1 MKCCDDI
8 LSTTWQTAS
17 FKSIKSVEK
26 ILYNMA
32 FAVMRLIVAIVAV
45 SIVTGFSPLQSRS
58 LARFSKLS
66 MAFEFTPP
74 SFDSILQKFGGST
87 SPATPTTVAPVS
99 VQSVVAAPVAAAQAV
114 QKIISVPPVAPS
126 TALSGGEFSIGLGLG
141 LLPYLLLP
149 VLALNAVKGL
159 LKPPK
164 PLPVPVE
171 PTTTVGAY
179 TKSLQEGIN
188 EGIKELFSEQ
198 TADTD
203 LTKKGIKL
211 SAAGFGSAIVLTAV
225 LFATSNAKEE
235 SKVIAKKPVVPAAIV
250 KIVTPPIAAPIS
262 PPAAPVSAVSAP
274 APVAVVAPA
283 TVAAPVAAIDEKV
296 AAEKAATVKA
306 ASDKAATDK
315 AASDKAASEKAASD
329 KIASDKAATDKAASD
344 KAVSDKAASDKASSD
359 KAASEKA
366 ASDKAASEK
375 AASEKAASEKIASDK
390 AASEK
395 AATDKAASD
404 KAASEKAASE
414 KAASEKLVSDKAA
427 SDKAASEKA
436 ASEKAVSVPVSMPA
450 KIEQKIAV
458 TYTPVVPAGMQPDK
472 VDFEALKLLRVSA
485 FLLHDMIT

>member
-1 MKCCDDI
+1 
-8 LSTTWQTAS
+8 
-17 FKSIKSVEK
+17 
-26 ILYNMA
+26 MA
-32 FAVMRLIVAIVAV
+32 FAIMRLIVAIVAV

-58 LARFSKLS
+58 LARFSRLS

-87 SPATPTTVAPVS
+87 TSATTQTTAAPEI
-99 VQSVVAAPVAAAQAV
+99 VQKIVAAPVTAAPAV
-114 QKIISVPPVAPS
+114 QKVISVPPVAPS

-149 VLALNAVKGL
+149 VLALNAAKGL

-179 TKSLQEGIN
+179 TKSLQEGLN

-250 KIVTPPIAAPIS
+250 KIVTPPVVAPIS
-262 PPAAPVSAVSAP
+262 PPAVPVPAVSAP
-274 APVAVVAPA
+274 APAAVIAP
-283 TVAAPVAAIDEKV
+283 VAAPVAATAPVI
-296 AAEKAATVKA
+296 AT
-306 ASDKAATDK
+306 
-315 AASDKAASEKAASD
+315 SE
-329 KIASDKAATDKAASD
+329 
-344 KAVSDKAASDKASSD
+344 
-359 KAASEKA
+359 
-366 ASDKAASEK
+366 KAASEK
-375 AASEKAASEKIASDK
+375 AASEKAASEK
-390 AASEK
+390 AASE
-395 AATDKAASD
+395 

-414 KAASEKLVSDKAA
+414 KAASEKAASEKAVSEKAA
-427 SDKAASEKA
+427 SEKAASAKVSSEKAASEKAASEKTASEKAASEKA
-436 ASEKAVSVPVSMPA
+436 ASEKAASEKAASEKAASEKAASEKAASEKATSEKAASEKTASEKAASEKAVKEAVVPVSVPA
-450 KIEQKIAV
+450 KVEQTIAE
-458 TYTPVVPAGMQPDK
+458 TYAPVVPAGMQPDK
-472 VDFEALKLLRVSA
+472 VDFEALKLLRVRTSVLSPH
-485 FLLHDMIT
+485 LLDCRSLWPARYILLQ

>member
-1 MKCCDDI
+1 
-8 LSTTWQTAS
+8 
-17 FKSIKSVEK
+17 
-26 ILYNMA
+26 MA

-87 SPATPTTVAPVS
+87 SPATPTTAAPVS

-262 PPAAPVSAVSAP
+262 PPAAPVSAVSTP
-274 APVAVVAPA
+274 APVAVVAPV
-283 TVAAPVAAIDEKV
+283 TVAAPAAAPVAVIDEKV
-296 AAEKAATVKA
+296 AAE
-306 ASDKAATDK
+306 
-315 AASDKAASEKAASD
+315 
-329 KIASDKAATDKAASD
+329 
-344 KAVSDKAASDKASSD
+344 
-359 KAASEKA
+359 
-366 ASDKAASEK
+366 KAASEK
-375 AASEKAASEKIASDK
+375 AASEKAASEKAASEK
-390 AASEK
+390 AASERAATDK
-395 AATDKAASD
+395 AATDKAASEKAVSE

-414 KAASEKLVSDKAA
+414 KAASDKAA

-436 ASEKAVSVPVSMPA
+436 ASEKASSEKAVSVPVSVPA

-485 FLLHDMIT
+485 SFQHDMIT